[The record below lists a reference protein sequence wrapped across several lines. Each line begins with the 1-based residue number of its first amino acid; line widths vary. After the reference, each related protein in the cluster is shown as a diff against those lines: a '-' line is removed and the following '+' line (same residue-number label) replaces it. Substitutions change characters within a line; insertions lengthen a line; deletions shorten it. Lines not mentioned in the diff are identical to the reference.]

1 MCVRTNIAGT
11 WLFEPNKYRGAAFR
25 QLLLWFSW
33 GGTEILLFLPKRNK
47 IRSERAQVNFF
58 RKDIKYSENMIK
70 YIKIVLLFMEMH
82 DKMVLDNVNEKKGVE
97 DERTVIG

>member
-1 MCVRTNIAGT
+1 MCGRTLRVRGCSNQINTGELLSGSSFCGSVEVGRKI
-11 WLFEPNKYRGAAFR
+11 FIIFSEAASVPF
-25 QLLLWFSW
+25 Q
-33 GGTEILLFLPKRNK
+33 KNYK
-47 IRSERAQVNFF
+47 
-58 RKDIKYSENMIK
+58 KIKYSENMIK

>member
-1 MCVRTNIAGT
+1 MIQI
-11 WLFEPNKYRGAAFR
+11 FR
-25 QLLLWFSW
+25 PISQ
-33 GGTEILLFLPKRNK
+33 GIQKH
-47 IRSERAQVNFF
+47 
-58 RKDIKYSENMIK
+58 IKSSENMIK